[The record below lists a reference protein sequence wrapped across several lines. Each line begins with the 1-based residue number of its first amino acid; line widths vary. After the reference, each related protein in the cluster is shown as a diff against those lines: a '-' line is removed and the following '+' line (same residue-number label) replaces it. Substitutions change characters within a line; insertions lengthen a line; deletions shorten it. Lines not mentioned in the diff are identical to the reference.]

1 MSQRRDSRI
10 AVVMITHNR
19 RDETLRSLACF
30 ERLPERPQIVVVD
43 NGSTDG
49 TAEAIGAAFPSIEV
63 ISAGGNLG
71 AAARNL
77 GVERV
82 AAPYV
87 ALADD
92 DTWWEPGCLSHAADL
107 FDAHPRLGIVTGR
120 VLVGREELEDPVC
133 TALEQSPL
141 PRLPEMP
148 GPPLLGFLAGASA
161 VRRCA
166 FLEAGGFQSRLFLG
180 GEEEILAA
188 DVVSLG
194 WWICYVPRL
203 VVHHYPSPH
212 RDAETRHVHLTRNS
226 LWFAWLRRPVS
237 VALRRTWQAGL
248 AGVRDP
254 LARRAFGE
262 AIAGLPWVLPM
273 RRAVPTEVEASFRLL
288 GR

>member
-1 MSQRRDSRI
+1 MSQPDSRI

-19 RDETLRSLACF
+19 RDETLRSLDCF
-30 ERLPERPQIVVVD
+30 ERLPERPQIIVVD
-43 NGSTDG
+43 NGSRDG
-49 TAEAIGAAFPSIEV
+49 TAAAISARFPSIEV
-63 ISAGGNLG
+63 VAAERNLG

-77 GVERV
+77 GVERA
-82 AAPYV
+82 AAPYA

-107 FDAHPRLGIVTGR
+107 FDAHPRLGIVTAR
-120 VLVGREELEDPVC
+120 VLVGPENVEDPVC
-133 TALEQSPL
+133 RALEQSPL
-141 PRLPEMP
+141 PQLPEMP

-161 VRRCA
+161 VRRSA

-188 DVVSLG
+188 DIASLG

-212 RDAETRHVHLTRNS
+212 RDAETRRVNLTRNS
-226 LWFAWLRRPVS
+226 LWFAWLRRPAS
-237 VALRRTWQAGL
+237 VAIRKTWQAGL
-248 AGVRDP
+248 AGVHDP
-254 LARRAFGE
+254 LARRAFGQ
-262 AIAGLPWVLPM
+262 AVAGLPWVLPM
-273 RRAVPTEVEASFRLL
+273 RRVVPAEVEASFRLL